1 MAFGMAAGQKI
12 VTDATKYAH
21 FCVKDCGHDANDIDL
36 ELRGAATTYWRL
48 VSGYGE
54 VYGKFDGV

>member
-21 FCVKDCGHDANDIDL
+21 FCVKDCGYDVSHDKS
-36 ELRGAATTYWRL
+36 LRVLYL
-48 VSGYGE
+48 QKHV
-54 VYGKFDGV
+54 